1 VTATETPVV
10 REKALEPALPASP
23 PAAQPTHF
31 RALGINVILKN
42 VGELSRLFQM
52 FFFIVVARRF
62 GPVLLG
68 DLSVLLMIG
77 SSVGMFIGDLGI
89 NTTMIARVNGS
100 ASLQRAKIVAES
112 VFWKTFLGLGSVATM
127 LVVML
132 LTGTTKSW
140 IDMLAISVISLGS
153 VWLDFLA
160 AITNGLNRLD
170 AEVWLRAAYRGL
182 VYGLG
187 AIFALFF
194 SLSHDLLAMA
204 FAALGVLLASYLVV
218 GKLLIPLPFRWTS
231 SYSLLR
237 ESLPVW
243 VTQLAQL
250 TFLRFDL
257 VILGLLHVVAREIGW
272 YSAGWKVVDALTT
285 VPASMAAAALPLMS
299 VGARGSNIAAIAP
312 RYLKAAY
319 VLPLFVVLPLTIG
332 ADGLSKL
339 LYGPGFSGTPH
350 ILRLLAWALI
360 PIFIHAFL
368 STVAVAAG
376 RQSQA
381 ARMAAIT
388 SVLGLTAAIMLVPK
402 FGYQYMAIV
411 CLTANSLY
419 AAAMV
424 YRFRDL
430 THSMHVLTAIKSLAS
445 ALAIFAVCLFFL
457 KNVPWALLVIGGMLA
472 YSLSLVTFGVVNLGH
487 VGQAWRFFSSLL
499 FKRPAGQTSPA

>member
-1 VTATETPVV
+1 VF
-10 REKALEPALPASP
+10 EKLPEPALPLAQ
-23 PAAQPTHF
+23 PAAQSTHF

-77 SSVGMFIGDLGI
+77 ASVGMFIGDLGI

-100 ASLQRAKIVAES
+100 TGLERSRIVAES
-112 VFWKTFLGLGSVATM
+112 VFWKTLLGLGSVATM

-132 LTGTTKSW
+132 LTASTKSW
-140 IDMLAISVISLGS
+140 IDMLAVSVISLGS
-153 VWLDFLA
+153 VWLEFLA

-170 AEVWLRAAYRGL
+170 AEVWLRVAYRGL
-182 VYGLG
+182 VYGIGGVL
-187 AIFALFF
+187 ALFF

-204 FAALGVLLASYLVV
+204 IAALGVLIASYLVV
-218 GKLLIPLPFRWTS
+218 GKLLIALPFRWTS
-231 SYSLLR
+231 SYSLLK

-250 TFLRFDL
+250 TYLRFDL
-257 VILGLLHVVAREIGW
+257 VILGLLHVAAREIGW

-299 VGARGSNIAAIAP
+299 IGARGTNISVIAP
-312 RYLKAAY
+312 RYLRAAY
-319 VLPLFVVLPLTIG
+319 VLPVFVVLPLAIG
-332 ADGLSKL
+332 ADGLTKL
-339 LYGPGFSGTPH
+339 LYGAGFSGTPH

-376 RQSQA
+376 RQAQA
-381 ARMAAIT
+381 ARMAVIT
-388 SVLGLTAAIMLVPK
+388 SALGMAAAVILVPE

-419 AAAMV
+419 AAAMI

-430 THSMHVLTAIKSLAS
+430 TDSMHLPTAIKSLAS
-445 ALAIFAVCLFFL
+445 ALVIFSACLFLL
-457 KNVPWALLVIGGMLA
+457 KGMPWTLLAFGGTLA
-472 YSLSLVTFGVVNLGH
+472 YLLSLVVLGVVNFTHLGH
-487 VGQAWRFFSSLL
+487 AWRFFNSLL
-499 FKRPAGQTSPA
+499 IKRSAGQTSPA